1 MCYICIMKNQEII
14 QNIRQRLGITELNDM
29 QRRMAALD
37 TTGVV
42 TLAAPTGSGK
52 TIAFSIPFIRSLGSP
67 DGHTRG
73 VVIAPSRELVLQI
86 VEVIRTIA
94 TDFRTLALYG
104 GHSVDDEVKSL
115 SVTPDIIVATPGR
128 LLDHVKRGNVSL
140 ADVVMV
146 VLDEYDKSLELGF
159 ADEMKRLVKRMT
171 RARLYILTSATPM
184 TELPEY
190 FPRLKRTDIE
200 VGGKEKSGNV
210 MKFRVVS
217 PSRDKLDTLVELLR
231 GMDDTTAIVF
241 VNHRES
247 AERVYERLCR
257 EKLPVGLYHGGL
269 QQNERENAL
278 EMLANGTTPI
288 LVSTDLA
295 ARGIDIPVLGAV
307 VHYHLPVNEAT
318 WTHRNGRTGRQ
329 DADGLVYILATD
341 DDTMPDFV
349 EWDKEIYPSR
359 PSSNPITSSR
369 ATIYIN
375 AGKKEKISRG
385 DIVGFLVAQGG
396 LEASEIGRISVRD
409 HSALVAIPRDKA
421 AAVLARIA
429 PHKIKNT
436 RVKFSLLK

>member
-1 MCYICIMKNQEII
+1 
-14 QNIRQRLGITELNDM
+14 NIRQRLGIAELNDM

-37 TTGVV
+37 TTGAV

-52 TIAFSIPFIRSLGSP
+52 TIAFAIPFLRSLGNP
-67 DGHTRG
+67 DGRIRG

-86 VEVIRTIA
+86 VEVMRPVA
-94 TDFRTLALYG
+94 TDFRVLALYG
-104 GHSVDDEVKSL
+104 GHSVEDEVKSL
-115 SVTPDIIVATPGR
+115 SVTPDIIIATPGR
-128 LLDHVKRGNVSL
+128 LLDHVKRGNVAL
-140 ADVVMV
+140 GDVVTV

-159 ADEMKRLVKRMT
+159 ADEMKRLVKKMT

-184 TELPEY
+184 AELPDY
-190 FPRLKRTDIE
+190 FPRMKRTDIE
-200 VGGKEKSGNV
+200 VESKEKSGNV

-247 AERVYERLCR
+247 AERVYERLRR

-349 EWDKEIYPSR
+349 EWDKEIY
-359 PSSNPITSSR
+359 
-369 ATIYIN
+369 
-375 AGKKEKISRG
+375 
-385 DIVGFLVAQGG
+385 
-396 LEASEIGRISVRD
+396 
-409 HSALVAIPRDKA
+409 
-421 AAVLARIA
+421 
-429 PHKIKNT
+429 
-436 RVKFSLLK
+436 